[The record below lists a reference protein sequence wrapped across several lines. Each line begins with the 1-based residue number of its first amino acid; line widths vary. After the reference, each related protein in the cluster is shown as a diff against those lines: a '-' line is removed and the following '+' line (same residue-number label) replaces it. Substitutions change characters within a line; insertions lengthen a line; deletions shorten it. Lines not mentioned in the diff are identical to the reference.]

1 MTPTEPFFDGLNGTY
16 SICGPCGRG
25 YGLDFKKA
33 MGMWQGE
40 CAICGEYTG
49 VANAL
54 HDFGLS
60 NDEVEYLRVK
70 VGAR

>member
-1 MTPTEPFFDGLNGTY
+1 MTPTEQPMDGLNGTY
-16 SICGPCGRG
+16 SICGRCGRL

-33 MGMWQGE
+33 MGMWYDV

-60 NDEVEYLRVK
+60 NGEVKRLREQ
-70 VGAR
+70 VGVR